1 MDKTQ
6 ILLFSVAMAF
16 LAVRLYQKYMKK
28 NKNNQGVD
36 TKLSSPTSF
45 PSSVKDDE
53 YEPYSKK

>member
-6 ILLFSVAMAF
+6 ILLFSAVMAF
-16 LAVRLYQKYMKK
+16 VAIRLYQKYVKK
-28 NKNNQGVD
+28 NKNVSGTEKNPPSG
-36 TKLSSPTSF
+36 SSF

>member
-6 ILLFSVAMAF
+6 IILFAAAMAF
-16 LAVRLYQKYMKK
+16 VAVRLYQKYMKK
-28 NKNNQGVD
+28 NKSNQGGES
-36 TKLSSPTSF
+36 KPFSPTSF